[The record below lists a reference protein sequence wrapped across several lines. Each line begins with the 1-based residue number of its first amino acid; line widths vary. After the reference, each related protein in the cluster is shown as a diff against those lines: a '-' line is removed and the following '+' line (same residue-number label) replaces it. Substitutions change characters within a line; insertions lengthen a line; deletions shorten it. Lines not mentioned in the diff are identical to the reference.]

1 MSTVPL
7 PQPATAVP
15 AAASQRSLPRGPVLD
30 WSSFTQGEPSALSS
44 VVELRHTALVTSG
57 RAAIYQALRALHLAP
72 GSTVLVPSYHC
83 PTMVAPVVV
92 AGLHARFFGLRLDG
106 LPDLDRIDPEC
117 AALAKAMIVSHYF
130 GRSQSLAEVR
140 QWCDQRGIALIEDC
154 AHCFFGQAGD
164 RPIGAWGDYATASLT
179 KFFPVPEGGLLA
191 SNTRALPALALA
203 PPSLKAQLKGWL
215 DVLELASQHHRL
227 AGLGHLMRPLFR
239 LKNVRRAPPSAPS
252 ARAGAP
258 TPDTMLADSDMA
270 RVAQAPLWATRVLS
284 ALPRARMV
292 AQRRQNFATY
302 ARHFEA
308 VPGARPLFA
317 LGKPASTPAAP
328 YVYAL
333 WVDDADRVYQALRE
347 QHLPV
352 FRWDRIW
359 PGTPTLAGDQGP
371 LWSRHVLQL
380 LCHQDLSEADVVYT
394 SRAILALLT
403 VPANA
408 PSAAGP

>member
-1 MSTVPL
+1 MAL
-7 PQPATAVP
+7 RQPATVVP
-15 AAASQRSLPRGPVLD
+15 AAVAQRSLPRGPVLD
-30 WSSFTQGEPSALSS
+30 WFSFAPGASPAFPSVAD
-44 VVELRHTALVTSG
+44 LRHTALVTSG
-57 RAAIYQALRALHLAP
+57 RAAIYQALRALRIAP

-92 AGLHARFFGLRLDG
+92 AGLSARFFGLRTDG
-106 LPDLDRIDPEC
+106 LPDLDRIDPDC
-117 AALAKAMIVSHYF
+117 TKSAKAMIVSHYF

-191 SNTRALPALALA
+191 SNTRALSALALSR
-203 PPSLKAQLKGWL
+203 PGLKAQLKGWL

-227 AGLGHLMRPLFR
+227 AGLGHLLRPLFR
-239 LKNVRRAPPSAPS
+239 LKNARRVPPPAQA
-252 ARAGAP
+252 ARATAP

-270 RVAQAPLWATRVLS
+270 RVDQAPLWATKVLS
-284 ALPRARMV
+284 AVPCSRIV
-292 AQRRQNFATY
+292 TQRQQNFATY
-302 ARHFEA
+302 ASHFEA
-308 VPGARPLFA
+308 VHGARPLFSA
-317 LGKPASTPAAP
+317 CTPTSAPTAP
-328 YVYAL
+328 YVFAL
-333 WVDDADRVYQALRE
+333 WVDDADRVYQALRD

-359 PGTPTLAGDQGP
+359 PGTPTIAGDQGP

-380 LCHQDLSEADVVYT
+380 LCHQDLSEADVVHT
-394 SRAILALLT
+394 SRAILALLAA
-403 VPANA
+403 PANA
-408 PSAAGP
+408 LSGAVP